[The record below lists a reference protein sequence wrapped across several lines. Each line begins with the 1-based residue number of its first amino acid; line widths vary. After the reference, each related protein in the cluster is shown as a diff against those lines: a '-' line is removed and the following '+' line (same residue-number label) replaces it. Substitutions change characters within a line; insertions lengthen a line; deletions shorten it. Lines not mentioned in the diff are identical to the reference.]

1 MMQMRAALP
10 INESQVAHAIK
21 TAIVII
27 GSSPKD
33 EMKGMQMSIEYASM
47 LDL

>member
-10 INESQVAHAIK
+10 INESQVAYAIT

-33 EMKGMQMSIEYASM
+33 EMKRMQMSIEYASM